1 MGKEKFYVVWKG
13 VTPGVYTRWTDCQLQ
28 TKGFEGAIYKC
39 FDTDEEARK
48 AFLSSPYEYFKKST
62 DASKKKSQPGT
73 IPPSVA
79 ENSLAVDAAC
89 SGNPGMMEY
98 RGVHI
103 GSRQEIFHFGP
114 TYGTNNIGEFL
125 GIVHG
130 LALLKQKGY
139 DMPIYSDSANAISWV
154 KQKKC
159 KTKLPREAKTEKLF
173 QLIER
178 AEKWL
183 KENRYSTKIIKWET
197 RDWGEI
203 PADFGRKSK

>member
-28 TKGFEGAIYKC
+28 TKGFEGAIYKS

-89 SGNPGMMEY
+89 SGNPGMQ
-98 RGVHI
+98 
-103 GSRQEIFHFGP
+103 S
-114 TYGTNNIGEFL
+114 N
-125 GIVHG
+125 
-130 LALLKQKGY
+130 LALASMTYWIVNGLTSLFILFIILGVARLLFMIRISLTTPVRKG
-139 DMPIYSDSANAISWV
+139 IITAE
-154 KQKKC
+154 
-159 KTKLPREAKTEKLF
+159 EAK
-173 QLIER
+173 
-178 AEKWL
+178 
-183 KENRYSTKIIKWET
+183 
-197 RDWGEI
+197 
-203 PADFGRKSK
+203 